1 MASLGMFGGSAPR
14 IRRLQ
19 PMGNQFGPS
28 IEDMRAQSI
37 AEMQA
42 GQAANEEMLQKL
54 SNSGGRNSVPKP
66 GGSFGLGPQG
76 QPAPAPQA
84 PSQAMSTNVATSSPN
99 LGAFLQGP
107 GGESPAIA
115 QKIMQQELAYQA
127 RQPTP
132 SPNAN
137 GQAMPAIFQDGQT
150 MTGNQANAVG
160 SIPLPFDA
168 KKAIPMGDGP
178 SGYSVGKRDWW
189 GEVSKDPMFYLF
201 NGQAGLDE
209 RRNEGIMSDYA
220 RQAAEE
226 SARREAAQEGSLR
239 QWANSKNIDADAA
252 VLAWRNNPEEFGK
265 SVASAFGSGD
275 MTAGNMW
282 RSGIGGENVVAPI
295 IGFEGSTPYSQTFED
310 GRLITTYGDNRPD
323 SASEVTAQGTLAATI
338 ANNNMTNSLGRDRLA
353 FDMDEAERKAVNG
366 DPEFNAAQNARIYSD
381 AMDAADAAM
390 KNQGRLDTI
399 ARAALQ
405 FVENSKNYNSQGE
418 GWWNDLGQALSMD
431 TTGLKQLTDT
441 IAPLIREPGSG
452 GNSDADVNMFKSSVV
467 SINNT
472 KQANVNFANGAQALA
487 GRNKEFV
494 TYLSDAID
502 PNDPK
507 SRQNANKIWLAYTEE
522 NPLYDPKTGE
532 LKSPPKFKDWL
543 DIKTGRAVAPVTTSP
558 MQMRTDRGSET
569 IPAQSWSA
577 TTSGSARPVPTAST
591 APMGLRGGS
600 GGGGGGQM
608 GLGPRPS
615 PAAPQ
620 SVQFQ
625 QPPPDIDPE
634 DWKYFTP
641 EMKQQYL
648 AGRGQ

>member
-1 MASLGMFGGSAPR
+1 MSFGLIGSEARKLKQRAVQQALLAKQAPAVA
-14 IRRLQ
+14 
-19 PMGNQFGPS
+19 PVDTVVPA
-28 IEDMRAQSI
+28 AQTV
-37 AEMQA
+37 
-42 GQAANEEMLQKL
+42 
-54 SNSGGRNSVPKP
+54 GGKP
-66 GGSFGLGPQG
+66 GGMMLSERNEKRNRRQSEVP
-76 QPAPAPQA
+76 
-84 PSQAMSTNVATSSPN
+84 TVATEASR
-99 LGAFLQGP
+99 LGAFMRGP
-107 GGESPAIA
+107 SALPAPVAGPVDDGGIFRFFGYKPDETG
-115 QKIMQQELAYQA
+115 QELGEWLISGRETIENAKNDQLA
-127 RQPTP
+127 RQ
-132 SPNAN
+132 
-137 GQAMPAIFQDGQT
+137 
-150 MTGNQANAVG
+150 
-160 SIPLPFDA
+160 
-168 KKAIPMGDGP
+168 
-178 SGYSVGKRDWW
+178 
-189 GEVSKDPMFYLF
+189 E
-201 NGQAGLDE
+201 
-209 RRNEGIMSDYA
+209 
-220 RQAAEE
+220 
-226 SARREAAQEGSLR
+226 
-239 QWANSKNIDADAA
+239 ADAA
-252 VLAWRNNPEEFGK
+252 ERRRVQQEAEAKAQRQRQRQEIVQLMGPQAGIAYDQNPTEFGK
-265 SVASAFGSGD
+265 MVSERYGTNLMSQGQTLDRGIDVPGSRYTADVFGNNEGVLYQQSGD
-275 MTAGNMW
+275 GT
-282 RSGIGGENVVAPI
+282 VK
-295 IGFEGSTPYSQTFED
+295 QTKLQQSD
-310 GRLITTYGDNRPD
+310 DD
-323 SASEVTAQGTLAATI
+323 
-338 ANNNMTNSLGRDRLA
+338 ANNAAETAEDIRNNSMTNSRGLAEIGVSRDRLN

-608 GLGPRPS
+608 GLT
-615 PAAPQ
+615 PAAPRPIQ
-620 SVQFQ
+620 SQ
-625 QPPPDIDPE
+625 QPPPGIDPE

>member
-42 GQAANEEMLQKL
+42 GQAANEKMLQNL

-66 GGSFGLGPQG
+66 GGAFGLGPQG

-84 PSQAMSTNVATSSPN
+84 PSQAMSTDVATSSPKPY
-99 LGAFLQGP
+99 AFMQGP
-107 GGESPAIA
+107 GGQPAPTSPAA
-115 QKIMQQELAYQA
+115 A
-127 RQPTP
+127 
-132 SPNAN
+132 S
-137 GQAMPAIFQDGQT
+137 GVPAGP
-150 MTGNQANAVG
+150 V
-160 SIPLPFDA
+160 DA
-168 KKAIPMGDGP
+168 KKAIPVGDGP

-209 RRNEGIMSDYA
+209 RRNEGIMADYA

-226 SARREAAQEGSLR
+226 SAQKRQREREEIVQLLGPQAGIAYDQ
-239 QWANSKNIDADAA
+239 
-252 VLAWRNNPEEFGK
+252 NPAEFGK
-265 SVASAFGSGD
+265 MVAQRYGTNLMSQGQTLDRGIDVPGSRYTADVFGNNEGVLYQQSGD
-275 MTAGNMW
+275 GTVKQTKLQQSDDDANNAAKTA
-282 RSGIGGENVVAPI
+282 
-295 IGFEGSTPYSQTFED
+295 ED
-310 GRLITTYGDNRPD
+310 IR
-323 SASEVTAQGTLAATI
+323 
-338 ANNNMTNSLGRDRLA
+338 NNNMTNSRGLAEIGVSRDRLA
-353 FDMDEAERKAVNG
+353 FDRDEAERKAVNG
-366 DPEFNAAQNARIYSD
+366 DPEFTAAHNARIYSD
-381 AMDAADAAM
+381 SMDAADAAM

-577 TTSGSARPVPTAST
+577 TTSGSARPGPTAPT
-591 APMGLRGGS
+591 APMDWRS
-600 GGGGGGQM
+600 G
-608 GLGPRPS
+608 PS
-615 PAAPQ
+615 PAAPRPIQ
-620 SVQFQ
+620 SQ
-625 QPPPDIDPE
+625 QPPPGINPE
-634 DWKYFTP
+634 DWKFMSD
-641 EMKQQYL
+641 EQKALFQ
-648 AGRGQ
+648 

>member
-1 MASLGMFGGSAPR
+1 MVSFGLFGSSAPR
-14 IRRLQ
+14 IRKLQ
-19 PMGNQFGPS
+19 PQQVDMLGYAPQLMAQPTEQRRPRFTAQDAQMSNEPAPGPGPS
-28 IEDMRAQSI
+28 S
-37 AEMQA
+37 
-42 GQAANEEMLQKL
+42 GPSPAANTPTFPLFG
-54 SNSGGRNSVPKP
+54 SSAPK
-66 GGSFGLGPQG
+66 
-76 QPAPAPQA
+76 
-84 PSQAMSTNVATSSPN
+84 
-99 LGAFLQGP
+99 
-107 GGESPAIA
+107 
-115 QKIMQQELAYQA
+115 
-127 RQPTP
+127 
-132 SPNAN
+132 
-137 GQAMPAIFQDGQT
+137 
-150 MTGNQANAVG
+150 
-160 SIPLPFDA
+160 
-168 KKAIPMGDGP
+168 
-178 SGYSVGKRDWW
+178 SGYEPGKRDWMK
-189 GEVSKDPMFYLF
+189 EISSDPLGFFLT
-201 NGQAGLDE
+201 GTDGLSQKRE
-209 RRNEGIMSDYA
+209 EGILSDYA

-381 AMDAADAAM
+381 AMDAVDAA
-390 KNQGRLDTI
+390 KQTQGRYDTI
-399 ARAALQ
+399 AKAALT
-405 FVENSKNYNSQGE
+405 FVENSKDYNSQGE

-431 TTGLKQLTDT
+431 TTGLKQLTNT

-452 GNSDADVNMFKSSVV
+452 GNSDADIEMFKSSVV
-467 SINNT
+467 SINNP
-472 KQANVNFANGAQALA
+472 KQANVNFATGAQALA
-487 GRNKEFV
+487 ARNREYV

-507 SRQNANKIWLAYTEE
+507 SRQNADRIWLAYANE
-522 NPLYDPKTGE
+522 NPMYDPKTGK
-532 LKSPPKFKDWL
+532 LQTTPKFKDWL
-543 DIKTGRAVAPVTTSP
+543 DIKTGRAVAPITTSP

-577 TTSGSARPVPTAST
+577 TTSGSARPVPT